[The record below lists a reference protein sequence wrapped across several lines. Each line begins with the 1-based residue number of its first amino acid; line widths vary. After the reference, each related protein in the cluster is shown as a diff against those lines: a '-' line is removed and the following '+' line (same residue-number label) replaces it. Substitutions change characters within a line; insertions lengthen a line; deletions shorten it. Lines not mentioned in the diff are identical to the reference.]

1 MLATLESLLLGV
13 PWTIGLTVFS
23 FLIGAL
29 LGLPLCGM
37 RLSQSAVLRFIG
49 TGIVLV
55 LRSIPPIVWLF
66 FIFFG
71 IGFEYMPLSPF
82 AAAVLGLS
90 LITAANMAEIYR
102 GALKGIHYGQFE
114 AATVLNFS
122 ARHRFFD
129 IIGPQLLRIAL
140 PSMATYAIGLLKD
153 SAVASVLGVSEIAFQ
168 AYSVS
173 QQTFRGLEVYAIA
186 ALLYIGMSL
195 PVAYVTRRMDLRMRS
210 AVAR

>member
-1 MLATLESLLLGV
+1 MLEMLENIARGV
-13 PWTIGLTVFS
+13 SWTIGLTVFS

-37 RLSQSAVLRFIG
+37 RLSKSTILRLVA
-49 TGIVLV
+49 TSIVLV

-122 ARHRFFD
+122 SRHRFID
-129 IIGPQLLRIAL
+129 IIGPQLMRIAL
-140 PSMATYAIGLLKD
+140 PSMATYGIGLLKD
-153 SAVASVLGVSEIAFQ
+153 SAVASVLGVPEIAFR
-168 AYSVS
+168 AYGLS

-195 PVAYVTRRMDLRMRS
+195 PIAYVTRRMDLRMRS